1 MNEPFWIMQGY
12 EIYIWPSYVLTLL
25 SLVLLFVHSTKQS
38 QKAKKLL
45 KQLSEKKLNFK
56 IQIDVKQMNPK
67 YRRLFITIIILLT
80 LGLATK
86 LILIALEDNIVY
98 FYTPNDLIEK
108 FGDTQNIQNKIRIG
122 GLVLES
128 SIKKEGKKSI
138 FIITDRKKEVKVV
151 FDGSLPDL
159 FREGQ
164 GIVAEGIFKNNNF
177 IASEVLAKHDEN
189 YMPPE
194 VADALKKNN
203 VWKGDAD

>member
-1 MNEPFWIMQGY
+1 MN
-12 EIYIWPSYVLTLL
+12 
-25 SLVLLFVHSTKQS
+25 
-38 QKAKKLL
+38 A
-45 KQLSEKKLNFK
+45 
-56 IQIDVKQMNPK
+56 K
-67 YRRLFITIIILLT
+67 YRRLFITIIIILT

-86 LILIALEDNIVY
+86 LILMALEDNIVY

-108 FGDTQNIQNKIRIG
+108 FGDTKNIQNKIRIG

-128 SIKKEGKKSI
+128 SIKKEGEKTI

-151 FDGSLPDL
+151 FKGPLPDL

-164 GIVAEGIFKNNNF
+164 GIVAEGMLQNNNF

-203 VWKGDAD
+203 VWKGDSD

>member
-1 MNEPFWIMQGY
+1 MN
-12 EIYIWPSYVLTLL
+12 
-25 SLVLLFVHSTKQS
+25 
-38 QKAKKLL
+38 A
-45 KQLSEKKLNFK
+45 
-56 IQIDVKQMNPK
+56 K

-80 LGLATK
+80 LGVATK
-86 LILIALEDNIVY
+86 LILMALEDNIVY

-128 SIKKEGKKSI
+128 SIKKEDEKTI
-138 FIITDRKKEVKVV
+138 FMITDRKKEVKVV
-151 FDGSLPDL
+151 FKGPLPDL

-164 GIVAEGIFKNNNF
+164 GIVAEGMFQNNNF

-194 VADALKKNN
+194 VADSLKKNN
-203 VWKGDAD
+203 VWKGDSD

>member
-1 MNEPFWIMQGY
+1 MN
-12 EIYIWPSYVLTLL
+12 
-25 SLVLLFVHSTKQS
+25 
-38 QKAKKLL
+38 A
-45 KQLSEKKLNFK
+45 
-56 IQIDVKQMNPK
+56 K
-67 YRRLFITIIILLT
+67 YRRLFITIIIVLT

-86 LILIALEDNIVY
+86 LILMALEDNIVY

-128 SIKKEGKKSI
+128 SIKKEGEKII
-138 FIITDRKKEVKVV
+138 FMITDRKKEVKVV

-164 GIVAEGIFKNNNF
+164 GIVAEGMFQNNNF

-189 YMPPE
+189 YLPPE
-194 VADALKKNN
+194 VAYALKKNN
-203 VWKGDAD
+203 VWKGDSN

>member
-1 MNEPFWIMQGY
+1 
-12 EIYIWPSYVLTLL
+12 
-25 SLVLLFVHSTKQS
+25 
-38 QKAKKLL
+38 
-45 KQLSEKKLNFK
+45 
-56 IQIDVKQMNPK
+56 MNPK
-67 YRRLFITIIILLT
+67 YRRLFITIIIVLT

-86 LILIALEDNIVY
+86 LILMALEDNIVY

-108 FGDTQNIQNKIRIG
+108 FGDTQNIQNKMRIG

-128 SIKKEGKKSI
+128 SIKKEGEKTI
-138 FIITDRKKEVKVV
+138 FMITDRKKEVKVL
-151 FDGSLPDL
+151 FDGPLPDL

-164 GIVAEGIFKNNNF
+164 GIVAEGMFQNNNF

-203 VWKGDAD
+203 VWKGDSD

>member
-1 MNEPFWIMQGY
+1 MN
-12 EIYIWPSYVLTLL
+12 
-25 SLVLLFVHSTKQS
+25 
-38 QKAKKLL
+38 A
-45 KQLSEKKLNFK
+45 
-56 IQIDVKQMNPK
+56 K
-67 YRRLFITIIILLT
+67 YRRLFITIIIILT

-86 LILIALEDNIVY
+86 LILMALEDNIVY

-108 FGDTQNIQNKIRIG
+108 FGDTKNIQNKIRIG

-128 SIKKEGKKSI
+128 SIKKEGEKTI
-138 FIITDRKKEVKVV
+138 FIITDRKKEVKVL
-151 FDGSLPDL
+151 FDGPLPDL

-164 GIVAEGIFKNNNF
+164 GIVAEGKFQNNNF

-203 VWKGDAD
+203 VWKGDSN

>member
-1 MNEPFWIMQGY
+1 MN
-12 EIYIWPSYVLTLL
+12 
-25 SLVLLFVHSTKQS
+25 
-38 QKAKKLL
+38 A
-45 KQLSEKKLNFK
+45 
-56 IQIDVKQMNPK
+56 K
-67 YRRLFITIIILLT
+67 YRRLFITIIVVLT

-86 LILIALEDNIVY
+86 LILMALEDNIVY

-128 SIKKEGKKSI
+128 SIKKEGEKTI
-138 FIITDRKKEVKVV
+138 FMITDRKKEVKVL
-151 FDGSLPDL
+151 FEGPLPDL

-164 GIVAEGIFKNNNF
+164 GIVAEGMFQNNNF

-189 YMPPE
+189 YMPQE

-203 VWKGDAD
+203 VWKGDSD

>member
-1 MNEPFWIMQGY
+1 
-12 EIYIWPSYVLTLL
+12 
-25 SLVLLFVHSTKQS
+25 
-38 QKAKKLL
+38 
-45 KQLSEKKLNFK
+45 
-56 IQIDVKQMNPK
+56 MNPK
-67 YRRLFITIIILLT
+67 YRRLFITIIIVLT

-86 LILIALEDNIVY
+86 LILMALEDNIVY

-128 SIKKEGKKSI
+128 SIKKEGENTI
-138 FIITDRKKEVKVV
+138 FMITDRKKEVRVV
-151 FDGSLPDL
+151 FDGPLPDL

-164 GIVAEGIFKNNNF
+164 GIVAEGMFQNNNF

-203 VWKGDAD
+203 IWKGDSD

>member
-1 MNEPFWIMQGY
+1 MN
-12 EIYIWPSYVLTLL
+12 
-25 SLVLLFVHSTKQS
+25 
-38 QKAKKLL
+38 A
-45 KQLSEKKLNFK
+45 
-56 IQIDVKQMNPK
+56 K
-67 YRRLFITIIILLT
+67 YRRLFITIIIILT

-86 LILIALEDNIVY
+86 LILMALEDNIVY

-128 SIKKEGKKSI
+128 SIKKEGEKTI
-138 FIITDRKKEVKVV
+138 FIITDRKKEVKVE
-151 FDGSLPDL
+151 FKGPLPDL

-164 GIVAEGIFKNNNF
+164 GIVAEGMFQNNNF

-203 VWKGDAD
+203 VWKGNSD

>member
-1 MNEPFWIMQGY
+1 MN
-12 EIYIWPSYVLTLL
+12 
-25 SLVLLFVHSTKQS
+25 
-38 QKAKKLL
+38 A
-45 KQLSEKKLNFK
+45 
-56 IQIDVKQMNPK
+56 K
-67 YRRLFITIIILLT
+67 YRRLFITIIIILT

-86 LILIALEDNIVY
+86 LILMALEDNIVY

-128 SIKKEGKKSI
+128 SIKKEGEKTI
-138 FIITDRKKEVKVV
+138 FMITDRKKEVKVL
-151 FDGSLPDL
+151 FEGPLPDL

-164 GIVAEGIFKNNNF
+164 GIVAEGMFQDNNF

-203 VWKGDAD
+203 VWKGNSD

>member
-1 MNEPFWIMQGY
+1 
-12 EIYIWPSYVLTLL
+12 
-25 SLVLLFVHSTKQS
+25 
-38 QKAKKLL
+38 
-45 KQLSEKKLNFK
+45 
-56 IQIDVKQMNPK
+56 MNPK
-67 YRRLFITIIILLT
+67 YRRLFITIIIVLI

-86 LILIALEDNIVY
+86 LILMALEDNIVY

-108 FGDTQNIQNKIRIG
+108 FGDTKNIQNKIRIG

-128 SIKKEGKKSI
+128 SIKKEGEKTI

-164 GIVAEGIFKNNNF
+164 GIVAEGMFKNNNF

-203 VWKGDAD
+203 VWKGDSD

>member
-1 MNEPFWIMQGY
+1 
-12 EIYIWPSYVLTLL
+12 
-25 SLVLLFVHSTKQS
+25 
-38 QKAKKLL
+38 
-45 KQLSEKKLNFK
+45 
-56 IQIDVKQMNPK
+56 MNPK
-67 YRRLFITIIILLT
+67 FRRLFITIIIVLI

-86 LILIALEDNIVY
+86 LILMALEDNIVY

-128 SIKKEGKKSI
+128 SIKKEGEKTI

-164 GIVAEGIFKNNNF
+164 GIVAEGMFKNNNF

-203 VWKGDAD
+203 VWKGDSD

>member
-1 MNEPFWIMQGY
+1 MN
-12 EIYIWPSYVLTLL
+12 
-25 SLVLLFVHSTKQS
+25 
-38 QKAKKLL
+38 A
-45 KQLSEKKLNFK
+45 
-56 IQIDVKQMNPK
+56 K
-67 YRRLFITIIILLT
+67 YRRLFITIIIILT

-86 LILIALEDNIVY
+86 LILMALEDNIVY

-108 FGDTQNIQNKIRIG
+108 FGDTKNIQNKIRIG

-128 SIKKEGKKSI
+128 SIKKEGEKTI
-138 FIITDRKKEVKVV
+138 FMITDRKKEVKVE
-151 FDGSLPDL
+151 FDGPLPDL

-164 GIVAEGIFKNNNF
+164 GIVAEGMFQNNNF

-203 VWKGDAD
+203 VWKGESD

>member
-1 MNEPFWIMQGY
+1 MN
-12 EIYIWPSYVLTLL
+12 
-25 SLVLLFVHSTKQS
+25 
-38 QKAKKLL
+38 A
-45 KQLSEKKLNFK
+45 
-56 IQIDVKQMNPK
+56 K
-67 YRRLFITIIILLT
+67 YRRLFITIIIILT

-86 LILIALEDNIVY
+86 LILMALEDNIVY

-108 FGDTQNIQNKIRIG
+108 FGDTKNIQNKIRIG

-128 SIKKEGKKSI
+128 SIKKEGEKSI
-138 FIITDRKKEVKVV
+138 FMITDRKKEVKVV
-151 FDGSLPDL
+151 FKGPLPDL

-164 GIVAEGIFKNNNF
+164 GIVAEGMFQNNNF

-203 VWKGDAD
+203 VWKGDSN

>member
-1 MNEPFWIMQGY
+1 
-12 EIYIWPSYVLTLL
+12 
-25 SLVLLFVHSTKQS
+25 
-38 QKAKKLL
+38 
-45 KQLSEKKLNFK
+45 
-56 IQIDVKQMNPK
+56 MNPK
-67 YRRLFITIIILLT
+67 HRRLFITIIILLT

-86 LILIALEDNIVY
+86 LILIALEENIVY
-98 FYTPNDLIEK
+98 FYTPNDLVEK

-128 SIKKEGKKSI
+128 SVKKESEKTT
-138 FIITDRKKEVKVV
+138 FMITDRKKDVKVV

-177 IASEVLAKHDEN
+177 IANEVLAKHDEN

-203 VWKGDAD
+203 VWKGDSD

>member
-1 MNEPFWIMQGY
+1 
-12 EIYIWPSYVLTLL
+12 
-25 SLVLLFVHSTKQS
+25 
-38 QKAKKLL
+38 
-45 KQLSEKKLNFK
+45 
-56 IQIDVKQMNPK
+56 MNPK
-67 YRRLFITIIILLT
+67 YRRLFITIIIVLT

-86 LILIALEDNIVY
+86 LILMALKDNIVY
-98 FYTPNDLIEK
+98 FYTPNDLIKK

-128 SIKKEGKKSI
+128 SVKKEGKKTI

-151 FDGSLPDL
+151 FDGPLPDL
-159 FREGQ
+159 FRESQ
-164 GIVAEGIFKNNNF
+164 GIVAEGMFKNNNF

-203 VWKGDAD
+203 IWKGDSN

>member
-1 MNEPFWIMQGY
+1 MN
-12 EIYIWPSYVLTLL
+12 
-25 SLVLLFVHSTKQS
+25 
-38 QKAKKLL
+38 A
-45 KQLSEKKLNFK
+45 
-56 IQIDVKQMNPK
+56 K
-67 YRRLFITIIILLT
+67 YRRLFITIIIVIT

-86 LILIALEDNIVY
+86 LILMALEDNIVY

-128 SIKKEGKKSI
+128 SIKKEGEKTI
-138 FIITDRKKEVKVV
+138 FMITDRKKEVKVE
-151 FDGSLPDL
+151 FDGPLPDL

-164 GIVAEGIFKNNNF
+164 GIVAEGMFKNNNF

>member
-1 MNEPFWIMQGY
+1 MN
-12 EIYIWPSYVLTLL
+12 
-25 SLVLLFVHSTKQS
+25 
-38 QKAKKLL
+38 A
-45 KQLSEKKLNFK
+45 
-56 IQIDVKQMNPK
+56 K
-67 YRRLFITIIILLT
+67 YRRLFITIIIILT

-86 LILIALEDNIVY
+86 LILMALEDNIVY

-108 FGDTQNIQNKIRIG
+108 FGDTKNIQNKIRIG

-128 SIKKEGKKSI
+128 SIKKEGEKTI
-138 FIITDRKKEVKVV
+138 FMITDRKKEVRVV
-151 FDGSLPDL
+151 FEGPLPDL

-164 GIVAEGIFKNNNF
+164 GIVAEGMFQNNNF

-203 VWKGDAD
+203 VWKGDSD